1 MPKVSIILPV
11 YNGEKTLAASLK
23 SIANQTYRDFETLIV
38 DNNST
43 DSSCDIAR
51 EFTDTANVRI
61 VHCKE
66 QGLVPALNY
75 GIYNSDCEFMARQD
89 DDDYWYP
96 DKLEKQMKRFE
107 EQPHLDII
115 GTQIRTL
122 DPDGRVEEIG
132 TFGKKVNYAVEDNSM
147 KQMLMIGQNPIC
159 HPSVVIRR
167 NVMLRVGGYSDLW
180 HLAEDFEL
188 WCRMMPFAK
197 FANIDEVLIDYTQ
210 TVREDYNPNI
220 VILISDM
227 YYHLYKTMGLIAGER
242 PPVMAEWQY
251 EQMME
256 NIKNGK

>member
-132 TFGKKVNYAVEDNSM
+132 TFGKKVN
-147 KQMLMIGQNPIC
+147 
-159 HPSVVIRR
+159 
-167 NVMLRVGGYSDLW
+167 
-180 HLAEDFEL
+180 
-188 WCRMMPFAK
+188 
-197 FANIDEVLIDYTQ
+197 
-210 TVREDYNPNI
+210 
-220 VILISDM
+220 
-227 YYHLYKTMGLIAGER
+227 
-242 PPVMAEWQY
+242 
-251 EQMME
+251 
-256 NIKNGK
+256 